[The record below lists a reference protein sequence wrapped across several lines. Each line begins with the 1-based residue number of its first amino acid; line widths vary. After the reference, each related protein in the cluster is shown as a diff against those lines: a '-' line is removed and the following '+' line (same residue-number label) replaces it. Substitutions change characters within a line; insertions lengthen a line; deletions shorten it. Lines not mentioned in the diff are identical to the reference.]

1 MKKFGIGVI
10 CAAVLFTGIFS
21 PKQTVQADAVVG
33 EDTSFDRYIAFG
45 HDLKAKE
52 KQAVLSGFGISETE
66 LADYKTVEITN
77 QEEHDYL
84 GKYISA
90 SVIGKRAL
98 SSVMVVKTEEGT
110 GINVETKNINYCTS
124 NMYCNALTTAGLK
137 DAQVTVVGPFSI
149 SGTSALVGAMK
160 AYSEMTGEQ
169 ISEDTMD
176 TATDELVTT
185 AELGDSIGD
194 KEKAAEL
201 IAAVKQKV
209 FTDDLSSMADIQDAV
224 ENSAKA
230 LDLDLSES
238 DISNI
243 TDMMEKVSKEDID
256 VDAIT
261 EQAKGIYENLKEKGI
276 DIGNVDTGGLV
287 EKIGDFFAS
296 IFQAIADFFR
306 GLFG

>member
-1 MKKFGIGVI
+1 MKKSKIGII
-10 CAAVLFTGIFS
+10 CAAVIYSGIFAS
-21 PKQTVQADAVVG
+21 GQMALAEGGDSG
-33 EDTSFDRYIAFG
+33 FDRYIAFG

-52 KQAVLSGFGISETE
+52 KNAVLSGFGISEKD
-66 LADYKTVEITN
+66 LDSYKTIEITN

-98 SSVMVVKTEEGT
+98 SSVMVIKAEDGT
-110 GINVETKNINYCTS
+110 GIDVETKNINYCTP

-160 AYSEMTGEQ
+160 AYSEMTGEE

-176 TATDELVTT
+176 TATNELVTT
-185 AELGDSIGD
+185 AELGENIGD

-201 IAAVKQKV
+201 VAAVKQKV
-209 FTDDLSSMADIQDAV
+209 FTENLADSADIHDAV

-230 LDLDLSES
+230 LDLDLSEE
-238 DISNI
+238 DINNI
-243 TDMMEKVSKEDID
+243 TDMMEKVSEVDID
-256 VDAIT
+256 VDSIT
-261 EQAKGIYENLKEKGI
+261 EQAKDIYENLKEKGI
-276 DIGNVDTGGLV
+276 DIGNVDTGGLI

-296 IFQAIADFFR
+296 IFQAIADFFK

>member
-1 MKKFGIGVI
+1 MKKFGICLLFATV
-10 CAAVLFTGIFS
+10 AVASLLV
-21 PKQTVQADAVVG
+21 PKRIASADAAE
-33 EDTSFDRYIAFG
+33 EDSSFDRYIAFG

-52 KQAVLSGFGISETE
+52 KNAVLSGFGISEKE
-66 LADYKTVEITN
+66 LQNYKTVEITN

-98 SSVMVVKTEEGT
+98 SSVMVVKTEEGS
-110 GINVETKNINYCTS
+110 GIQVQTKNINYCTS

-137 DAQVTVVGPFSI
+137 DANVTVVGPFSI

-160 AYSEMTGEQ
+160 AYSEMTGEE
-169 ISEDTMD
+169 ISETTMD

-185 AELGDSIGD
+185 AELGESLGD
-194 KEKAAEL
+194 KERAADL

-209 FTDDLSSMADIQDAV
+209 FTDDLSSMADIKDAV
-224 ENSAKA
+224 ESSAKA
-230 LDLDLSES
+230 LDIDLST
-238 DISNI
+238 DDMNNI
-243 TDMMEKVSKEDID
+243 TNMMEKVSKEDID

-261 EQAKGIYENLKEKGI
+261 EQAKGIYESLKEKGI

-287 EKIGDFFAS
+287 EKVGDFFAS
-296 IFQAIADFFR
+296 IFQAIVDFFK

>member
-296 IFQAIADFFR
+296 IFQAIADFFK

>member
-1 MKKFGIGVI
+1 MKKSGIGVL

-21 PKQTVQADAVVG
+21 PKQTAQADAVAG

-52 KQAVLSGFGISETE
+52 KQTVLSGFGISEAE
-66 LADYKTVEITN
+66 LGDYKTVEITN

-98 SSVMVVKTEEGT
+98 SSVMVIKTEEGS

-160 AYSEMTGEQ
+160 AYSEMTGEK

-209 FTDDLSSMADIQDAV
+209 FTDDLSSMADIEDAV

-230 LDLDLSES
+230 LNLDLSES

-261 EQAKGIYENLKEKGI
+261 EQAKDIYENLKEKGI
-276 DIGNVDTGGLV
+276 DIGNVDTGGLA

-296 IFQAIADFFR
+296 IFQAIADFFK